1 MKGSLVVVEGADAS
15 GKRTQSELL
24 VRRLRR
30 EGKKAAL
37 VSFPRYGSFF
47 GRLVKKYLGG
57 GFGSM
62 RSVPP
67 EFASLLYA
75 LDRYDAMPSLERS
88 LRAGKIIVADRYS
101 ASNIAHQAAKL
112 GGARRKRFIEWLG
125 NAESRLPEPAAT
137 FYLDVPVEF
146 SQRLMCGRGRKKDLH
161 EKNIPYLKR
170 ARQVYLS
177 LARQHGWEI
186 VVCVKKGRLLSVG
199 EIHSLIWKKLQG
211 CI

>member
-1 MKGSLVVVEGADAS
+1 MKGFFIAIEGADAS
-15 GKRTQSELL
+15 GKHTQSRLL
-24 VRRLRR
+24 VQRLRR
-30 EGKKAAL
+30 EGRKAVL

-47 GRLVKKYLGG
+47 GKLVKRYLRG

-62 RSVPP
+62 HSVPP

-75 LDRYDAMPSLERS
+75 LDRYGAMPSLERS
-88 LRAGKIIVADRYS
+88 LRDGKIIVADRYS

-112 GGARRKRFIEWLG
+112 VGPRRKRFIEWLR
-125 NAESRLPEPAAT
+125 NVESRLPVPEVT

-146 SQRLMCGRGRKKDLH
+146 SQRLMRGRGRKKDLH
-161 EKNIPYLKR
+161 EKNAPYLKK

-177 LARQHGWEI
+177 LARQCGWEI